1 MPKSPILSTSLNFQ
15 ENYPCPVCRVG
26 KISQM
31 LMMEAMCCDF
41 CNEIFTVNLELQQV
55 KMPSREP
62 PLVWNWNGLRWTQAR
77 LGNVELGW
85 GYGLS
90 AIAFIILPT
99 ILIGVTAYYFPP
111 HSHVPLSWLPFVW
124 TVLTFLSHLG
134 IIIWIFLEVYQIP
147 IIAYL
152 RAITRWQN
160 RLIR

>member
-1 MPKSPILSTSLNFQ
+1 MPKSPILSTSLKFQ

-77 LGNVELGW
+77 LASMELGW
-85 GYGLS
+85 GYVLS
-90 AIAFIILPT
+90 AIAFVILPT
-99 ILIGVTAYYFPP
+99 TLIGVTAFYFPP
-111 HSHVPLSWLPFVW
+111 HSHVPFSWIPSLW
-124 TVLTFLSHLG
+124 TLLTFLSHLG
-134 IIIWIFLEVYQIP
+134 IIVWIFIEFYQIP
-147 IIAYL
+147 ILAYL
-152 RAITRWQN
+152 RAMTRW
-160 RLIR
+160 RIGLIR

>member
-1 MPKSPILSTSLNFQ
+1 MPKSPILSTALNFQ
-15 ENYPCPVCRVG
+15 EDYPCPICRVG

-62 PLVWNWNGLRWTQAR
+62 PLIWNWNGFTWTQAR
-77 LGNVELGW
+77 LENVELGW

-99 ILIGVTAYYFPP
+99 TLIGVTAYYFPP
-111 HSHVPLSWLPFVW
+111 RSHVPLSWIPLVW

-134 IIIWIFLEVYQIP
+134 IIVWIFIEVYQIP
-147 IIAYL
+147 IMAYL
-152 RAITRWQN
+152 RAITNWQN
-160 RLIR
+160 RLNR